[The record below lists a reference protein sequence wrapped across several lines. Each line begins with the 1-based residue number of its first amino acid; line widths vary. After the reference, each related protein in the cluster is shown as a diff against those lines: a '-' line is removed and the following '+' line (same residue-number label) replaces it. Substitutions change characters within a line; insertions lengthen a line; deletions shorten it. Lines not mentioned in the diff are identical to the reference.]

1 MINRY
6 YSHVLKALF
15 AVCISVVSLGA
26 AAVAPAEEGETYI
39 DYPEWDWD
47 LFDGEGW
54 TPRYAY
60 LDNDN
65 VLGYVH
71 YAGMAYYH
79 KAGKQMSGAVFRY
92 GHGTKGKKFNV
103 AYSNSFSFMSVDF
116 GFSWHIVDA
125 QYDRGMKGI
134 EQLGLEMGLRFWVV
148 QIIATHTEDYS
159 WATLGY
165 GF

>member
-1 MINRY
+1 MNAVI
-6 YSHVLKALF
+6 KLF
-15 AVCISVVSLGA
+15 AVLLVSLSA
-26 AAVAPAEEGETYI
+26 SSLAMAEQSDTYI
-39 DYPEWDWD
+39 DYPKWDWD
-47 LFDGEGW
+47 LFDGNGW

-71 YAGMAYYH
+71 YAGMAYYNKRGAQH
-79 KAGKQMSGAVFRY
+79 SGAVFRY
-92 GHGTKGKKFNV
+92 GHGTKGYKLNA
-103 AYSNSFSFMSVDF
+103 AYSNSFSLMSVDF
-116 GFSWHIVDA
+116 GFSWHVVDGEHNA
-125 QYDRGMKGI
+125 RGFDGI

-148 QIIATHTEDYS
+148 QIVATHTEDYS